1 MAKSDFI
8 CKNCGEVISFSIFS
22 TPVRYKCPEH
32 GIICKDCVDKEK
44 VFSQSLFAE
53 AYENLEKEYFLE
65 LFKNCRTEDGK
76 SICNVNVPIK
86 IVAAFFVVI
95 VSYTF

>member
-32 GIICKDCVDKEK
+32 GIICKDCVDRPLIGRATCKECGSK
-44 VFSQSLFAE
+44 TIKQKF
-53 AYENLEKEYFLE
+53 
-65 LFKNCRTEDGK
+65 DGK
-76 SICNVNVPIK
+76 RWV
-86 IVAAFFVVI
+86 VA
-95 VSYTF
+95 